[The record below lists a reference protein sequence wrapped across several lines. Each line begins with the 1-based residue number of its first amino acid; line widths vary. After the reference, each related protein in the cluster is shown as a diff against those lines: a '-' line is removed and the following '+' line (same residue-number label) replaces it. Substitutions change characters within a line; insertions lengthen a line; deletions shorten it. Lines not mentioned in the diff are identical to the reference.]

1 LILKNINIVLT
12 GATSGIGIETA
23 KLLIP
28 EGANIIGIGS
38 SATSC
43 IKASKQ
49 LRALNGNITFLVCD
63 LSDQDAVHNVSKKIK
78 EQFHQIHCLINN
90 AGVIYLKYQKD
101 KIGVEKTFSV
111 NYLGHY
117 LLTRLLLPNIM
128 TAPES
133 IIVNVSSVAYKR
145 GFLDLKKLKSTNV
158 TGMDA
163 YARSKLAQILF
174 TQTLS
179 KKLNQSKVSVNC
191 LHPGLIGTN
200 LLGKNGLLGK
210 LLPAFHKIVGR
221 SAKHGAANVLH
232 NIKLIGNSMTS
243 GQYYSNSKHEKLLPH
258 ALDHKTANGLWD
270 LSSKLC
276 NLPTKID

>member
-1 LILKNINIVLT
+1 MT

-23 KLLIP
+23 KLLVS

-38 SATSC
+38 SITSC
-43 IKASKQ
+43 IKAFQQ
-49 LRALNGNITFLVCD
+49 LRDLNGNITFLACD
-63 LSDQDAVHNVSKKIK
+63 LSDQDAIHDVSKTIK
-78 EQFHQIHCLINN
+78 EQLSQIHCLINN
-90 AGVIYLKYQKD
+90 AGVIYLKPQKD
-101 KIGVEKTFSV
+101 KIGIEKTFSV

-117 LLTRLLLPNIM
+117 LLTRLLLPNILN
-128 TAPES
+128 APES
-133 IIVNVSSVAYKR
+133 IIVNVSSVAYKK
-145 GFLDLKKLKSTNV
+145 GVLDLEKLRSANV

-200 LLGKNGLLGK
+200 LLGKNGLIGK
-210 LLPAFHKIVGR
+210 VLTAAHKIVGR
-221 SAKHGAANVLH
+221 SAKYGAGNVLH
-232 NIKLIGNSMTS
+232 NTKLIGNNITT
-243 GQYYSNSKHEKLLPH
+243 GQYYSNSKHERLLAH
-258 ALDHKTANGLWD
+258 ALDHETANCLWE

-276 NLPTKID
+276 NLPTEID